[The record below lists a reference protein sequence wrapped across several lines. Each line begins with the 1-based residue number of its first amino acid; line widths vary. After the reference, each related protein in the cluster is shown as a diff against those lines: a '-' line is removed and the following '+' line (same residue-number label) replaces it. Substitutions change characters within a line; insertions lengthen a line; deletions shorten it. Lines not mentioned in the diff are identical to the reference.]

1 MSVTPLPKLLK
12 KAQDV
17 FNAWVRERDQN
28 RPCIS
33 CGKIGNQAG
42 HYFPVKGFSGLRY
55 NEDNVNLQCA
65 YCNCYQHGNQAMYRI
80 GLVNRIGEKRVKA
93 LEEKAISERVYKWS
107 REELNEIIVKYGGN
121 KHRR

>member
-93 LEEKAISERVYKWS
+93 LEEKAISERVYKWT

>member
-1 MSVTPLPKLLK
+1 MAKVIPLPKLLK

-17 FNAWVRERDQN
+17 FNAWIRRRDED

-33 CGKIGNQAG
+33 CGKPGNQAG

-55 NEDNVNLQCA
+55 HENNVHLQCA

-80 GLVNRIGEKRVKA
+80 GLVHRIGENKVKELEQLALDDRVK
-93 LEEKAISERVYKWS
+93 KWS
-107 REELNEIIVKYGGN
+107 REELNEII
-121 KHRR
+121 RRYER